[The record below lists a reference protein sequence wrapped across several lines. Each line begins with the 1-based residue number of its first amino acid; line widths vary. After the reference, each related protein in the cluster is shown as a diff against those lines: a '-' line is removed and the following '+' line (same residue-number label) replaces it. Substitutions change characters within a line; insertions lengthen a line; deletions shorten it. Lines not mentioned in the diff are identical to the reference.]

1 MLAVIGR
8 RLLALPL
15 ILLAVAAL
23 VFLLA
28 WASPYDPAQAYV
40 QGAAAGDALTPE
52 LRAQF
57 ERAWDLDRPMPV
69 QFANWLGRLVQGDL
83 GQSRML
89 AGEPVLD
96 TLRDRAYPSLV
107 LLGSALLTVLVGALL
122 AGAAAAAFRD
132 SPLDWLIRTSAYA
145 ATFLPSFW
153 VALLAVFVFAVQLD
167 WLPAAGASN
176 LRSGSDGPRVEFSHL
191 ILPMLTLALTQHGW
205 FTLYVRD
212 TLLEVLREDYVRF
225 AEAQGIGRMAVLF
238 RHALPNAL
246 IPFVTLIGTHIP
258 ELIGG
263 SILIESVFGWPGL
276 GNLTRQ
282 AAVAVDLPLLLAIVI
297 AGAVLVVLG
306 NLVADLLYRVLDPRI
321 REAMQ

>member
-1 MLAVIGR
+1 MIAVVGR

-15 ILLAVAAL
+15 ILFAVALL

-28 WASPYDPAQAYV
+28 WASPYDPAEAYV

-52 LRAQF
+52 LREQF
-57 ERAWDLDRPMPV
+57 ERAWGLEDPMPV
-69 QFANWLGRLVQGDL
+69 QFLSWLGRLVQGDL
-83 GQSRML
+83 GESRYL
-89 AGEPVLD
+89 SGAPVVDALK
-96 TLRDRAYPSLV
+96 DRAYPSLV
-107 LLGSALLTVLVGALL
+107 LLGSALGVVLVGALL
-122 AGAAAAAFRD
+122 AGVAAAAFRD

-145 ATFLPSFW
+145 ATFVPSFW

-176 LRSGSDGPRVEFSHL
+176 LRSVDGGRVEFRHL
-191 ILPMLTLALTQHGW
+191 LLPMLTLALTQHGW

-212 TLLEVLREDYVRF
+212 TLLEVLRDDYVRF
-225 AEAQGIGRMAVLF
+225 AEAQGVGRVAVLF

-282 AAVAVDLPLLLAIVI
+282 AAIAVDIPLLLAIVLV
-297 AGAVLVVLG
+297 GAVLVVLG
-306 NLVADLLYRVLDPRI
+306 NLIADLLYRVIDPRI
-321 REAMQ
+321 RESMR

>member
-1 MLAVIGR
+1 VIAVVGR

-15 ILLAVAAL
+15 ILFAVALL

-28 WASPYDPAQAYV
+28 WASPYDPAEAYV

-52 LRAQF
+52 LREQF
-57 ERAWDLDRPMPV
+57 ERAWGLEDPMPV
-69 QFANWLGRLVQGDL
+69 QFLSWLGRLVQGDL
-83 GQSRML
+83 GESRYL
-89 AGEPVLD
+89 SGAPVVDALK
-96 TLRDRAYPSLV
+96 DRAYPSLV
-107 LLGSALLTVLVGALL
+107 LLGSALGVVLVGALL
-122 AGAAAAAFRD
+122 AGVAAAAFRD

-145 ATFLPSFW
+145 ATFVPSFW

-176 LRSGSDGPRVEFSHL
+176 LRSVDGGRVEFRHL
-191 ILPMLTLALTQHGW
+191 LLPMLTLALTQHGW

-212 TLLEVLREDYVRF
+212 TLLEVLRDDYVRF
-225 AEAQGIGRMAVLF
+225 AEAQGVGRVAVLF

-282 AAVAVDLPLLLAIVI
+282 AAIAVDIPLLLAIVLV
-297 AGAVLVVLG
+297 GAVLVVLG
-306 NLVADLLYRVLDPRI
+306 NLIADLLYRVIDPRI
-321 REAMQ
+321 RESMR

>member
-1 MLAVIGR
+1 MIAVVGR

-15 ILLAVAAL
+15 ILFTVALL

-28 WASPYDPAQAYV
+28 WASPYDPAEAYV
-40 QGAAAGDALTPE
+40 QGAVAGDALTPE

-57 ERAWDLDRPMPV
+57 ERAWGLEDPMPV
-69 QFANWLGRLVQGDL
+69 QFLNWLGRVVQGDL
-83 GQSRML
+83 GESRYL
-89 AGEPVLD
+89 SGASVSDALI
-96 TLRDRAYPSLV
+96 DRAYPSLV
-107 LLGSALLTVLVGALL
+107 LLGSALAVVLIGALL
-122 AGAAAAAFRD
+122 AGVASAAFRD
-132 SPLDWLIRTSAYA
+132 SPLDWVIRTSAYA
-145 ATFLPSFW
+145 ATFVPSFW

-167 WLPAAGASN
+167 WLPAAGASD
-176 LRSGSDGPRVEFSHL
+176 LRSTDGGRVEFPHL

-212 TLLEVLREDYVRF
+212 TLLEVLRDDYVRF
-225 AEAQGIGRMAVLF
+225 AEAQGVGRVSVLF

-282 AAVAVDLPLLLAIVI
+282 AAIAVDIPLLLAIVLV
-297 AGAVLVVLG
+297 GAVLVVLG
-306 NLVADLLYRVLDPRI
+306 NLTADLLYRVVDPRI
-321 REAMQ
+321 REATR

>member
-1 MLAVIGR
+1 MIAVVGR

-15 ILLAVAAL
+15 VLFTVALL

-28 WASPYDPAQAYV
+28 WASPYDPAEAYV
-40 QGAAAGDALTPE
+40 QGAVAGDALTPE

-57 ERAWDLDRPMPV
+57 ERAWGLDDPMPV
-69 QFANWLGRLVQGDL
+69 QFATWLGRLAQGDL
-83 GQSRML
+83 GESRYL
-89 AGEPVLD
+89 SGAPVGDAL
-96 TLRDRAYPSLV
+96 LDRAYPSLV
-107 LLGSALLTVLVGALL
+107 LLGSALAVVLVGALL
-122 AGAAAAAFRD
+122 AGVVAAAFRG

-145 ATFLPSFW
+145 ATFVPSFW

-176 LRSGSDGPRVEFSHL
+176 LRAEGGRVELRHL

-205 FTLYVRD
+205 FTLYVRN
-212 TLLEVLREDYVRF
+212 TLLEVLRDDYVRF
-225 AEAQGIGRMAVLF
+225 AEAQGVGRVAVLF

-282 AAVAVDLPLLLAIVI
+282 AAIAVDIPLLLAIVLV
-297 AGAVLVVLG
+297 GAVLVVLG
-306 NLVADLLYRVLDPRI
+306 NLTADLLYRVIDPRI
-321 REAMQ
+321 RESMA